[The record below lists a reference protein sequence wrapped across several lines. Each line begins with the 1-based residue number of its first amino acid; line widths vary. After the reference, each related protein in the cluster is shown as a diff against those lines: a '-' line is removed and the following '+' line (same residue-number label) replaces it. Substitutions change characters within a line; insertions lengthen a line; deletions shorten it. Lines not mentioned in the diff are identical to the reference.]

1 MVVRDHRGTPL
12 VIRNAPLLADGTPM
26 PTRYWLVG
34 QEVREAVSR
43 LEAAGGVRRYDS
55 LVDPSELAAAHER
68 YAAERDAALPA
79 GHRGPAPAGGVGGT
93 RRGVKCLHAHLAW
106 LLAGGD
112 DPVGRLVA
120 AELASGPP
128 VVALDCGTNS
138 TRVLVAA
145 PWPFDGGGTVALAR
159 EMRITRLGEGV
170 DRTGGLRDEAIER
183 TVAVLAEYRQ
193 RYEPLRP
200 AGVRAVA
207 TSALRDAANGGRFL
221 DRAEEVLGGVRPEV
235 LRGEEEG
242 RLSFAGATAELPAD
256 GGPYLVM
263 DVGGGSTELIAG
275 TETGGVGAA
284 VSLDV
289 GCVRVTERWLAGDP
303 PAPAELAAAR
313 AAVGELVGG
322 AAQRWPA
329 LREPRALLGL
339 AGTVSALASISQ
351 GLDGY
356 DRARVH
362 HHRLDRV
369 TVERLLAEL
378 AAVPVEERRRRRG
391 LEPGRAGVIVGG
403 AVVVAE
409 VMARLGHEELL
420 TSESDILDGIAA
432 GLLAR

>member
-1 MVVRDHRGTPL
+1 
-12 VIRNAPLLADGTPM
+12 M

-43 LEAAGGVRRYDS
+43 LEAAGGVRRFES
-55 LVDPSELAAAHER
+55 QVDPAELAAAHER
-68 YAAERDAALPA
+68 YAAERDVALPA

-120 AELASGPP
+120 AELAGSAP

-138 TRVLVAA
+138 TRVLVAV
-145 PWPFDGGGTVALAR
+145 PWPFGGGGTVALAR

-170 DRTGGLRDEAIER
+170 DRTGRLGDDAIER
-183 TVAVLAEYRQ
+183 TVGVLAGYRH
-193 RYEPLRP
+193 RYEPLGP
-200 AGVRAVA
+200 ASVRAVA
-207 TSALRDAANGGRFL
+207 TSALRDAANGERFL
-221 DRAEEVLGGVRPEV
+221 DRAEEVLGGIRPEV
-235 LRGEEEG
+235 LGGDEEG
-242 RLSFAGATAELPAD
+242 RLSFAGATGELPAEE
-256 GGPYLVM
+256 GPYLVM
-263 DVGGGSTELIAG
+263 DVGGGSTELVAG
-275 TETGGVGAA
+275 TAGGDPAA
-284 VSLDV
+284 VVSLDV
-289 GCVRVTERWLAGDP
+289 GCVRVTERWLGGDP

-313 AAVGELVGG
+313 AAVGELVER
-322 AAQRWPA
+322 AAREWPA
-329 LREPRALLGL
+329 LRGPGTLVGL

-356 DRARVH
+356 ERSRVH
-362 HHRLDRV
+362 HHRLSQD

-378 AAVPVEERRRRRG
+378 AAVPLEERRRRRG
-391 LEPGRAGVIVGG
+391 LEPDRAGVVVGG

-420 TSESDILDGIAA
+420 TSESDILDGIVA
-432 GLLAR
+432 GRRRTRRRPPRRP